1 MQPECRTA
9 VPMDADIPRLMDKK
23 RSGGAKAMAGR
34 GRVVGR
40 SGAPG
45 GSESRAIRWEAQLI
59 GKYASWWEGRWADQP
74 LDQHC
79 VNKTF
84 EDRGNVTDL
93 HYPT

>member
-1 MQPECRTA
+1 M
-9 VPMDADIPRLMDKK
+9 
-23 RSGGAKAMAGR
+23 
-34 GRVVGR
+34 VGR

-59 GKYASWWEGRWADQP
+59 GEYASWWEGRWADQP

-84 EDRGNVTDL
+84 EDHGNVTDV